1 MRRPDDTSPE
11 FTAPL
16 SVAWCPECGLS
27 QLEQIVDPKVLYA
40 NYPFRAGASA
50 KWQSHCAMLMTS
62 LEKPGKKFLI
72 DIGSNDGTLLQ
83 EAQDRGWRV
92 LGVDPSPTDT
102 AMPSL
107 TGVWS
112 SGMAARIARLH
123 GQTDVVTATNVFGHV
138 DDALDFLQGVALIL
152 KPRGVAIIECPHIFP
167 LLEHVAFDTIYH
179 EHLSYWSLR
188 PLEMLAERVGLK
200 IIDVRMYSDLHGGTM
215 RYILASEGKIKTSVT
230 GLRILESAHFQ
241 QGLKPYQEF
250 ARKVWDHTRSFAQQ
264 MAAGWQEGK
273 LIWGYGAS
281 AKGAVRLQAAGLDD
295 PTIERV
301 VDDTQAKQGFQMPGV
316 NIPITDAKDLS
327 EPDILVL
334 LSWNNASEL
343 KAKARTAGF
352 KGRFFVPHPT
362 PHFEDI

>member
-1 MRRPDDTSPE
+1 M
-11 FTAPL
+11 
-16 SVAWCPECGLS
+16 AWCPECGLS

-200 IIDVRMYSDLHGGTM
+200 VIDVRMYSDLHGGTM
-215 RYILASEGKIKTSVT
+215 RYILASEGKVKTSVT

-250 ARKVWDHTRSFAQQ
+250 AQKT
-264 MAAGWQEGK
+264 EGK
-273 LIWGYGAS
+273 LTAFRGVLIEANGKCLWGYGAN
-281 AKGAVRLQAAGLDD
+281 AKAAVLLQSIGADAIRIHQ
-295 PTIERV
+295 I
-301 VDDTQAKQGFQMPGV
+301 VDDTEAKWGFRTPG
-316 NIPITDAKDLS
+316 NHIPIIPVMDMDI
-327 EPDILVL
+327 PDILVL
-334 LSWNNASEL
+334 LSWNNAPEL
-343 KAKARTAGF
+343 KTKARIAGF
-352 KGRFFVPHPT
+352 KGRFFLPHPT